1 MGFTGYTGGRYVLNN
16 GAAATIKM
24 GPFVSSDDGV
34 TPVTDLSIG
43 TTDVRLSKNDG
54 DFVDS
59 AITSAVHDE
68 NGFYDI
74 ALAGADTN
82 TQGNLIVA
90 ISMTGALPVWRMFEV
105 KDNPA

>member
-1 MGFTGYTGGRYVLNN
+1 MAFIGYTGSRFVIANST
-16 GAAATIKM
+16 ATTIKM

-34 TPVTDLSIG
+34 TPVTDLTIG

-68 NGFYDI
+68 NGYYDI

-82 TQGNLIVA
+82 TLGNLIVA
-90 ISMTGALPVWRMFEV
+90 INMTGTLLVWRMFEV
-105 KDNPA
+105 DAAA